1 MSEVILSLDSVV
13 VELGSNSIIGP
24 ISFAVERGQHLAL
37 VGPNG
42 AGKSTVFKAIAG
54 ILPLRSGDIRFNGQS
69 INAISTLSRARLIG
83 YLPQR
88 LQISTD
94 ISVHNFVAAGLYPLI
109 GAFGVLADA
118 NARVAKALTQFH
130 VNEFAERSLLCLSG
144 GELQRVFLA
153 AAMVHEPEILVL
165 DEPGSFLDPRHY
177 EAISESLYSL
187 ARRKHLTVITVSHD
201 LNLSALWSNRMVA
214 LKNGQLIFDGTAAS
228 FMQAENIRNTF
239 DFNPLLV
246 SHPGGSLQVLLPRGP
261 L

>member
-1 MSEVILSLDSVV
+1 MSEVILSLDSVE

-24 ISFAVERGQHLAL
+24 ISFALERGQHLAL

-42 AGKSTVFKAIAG
+42 AGKSTVLKAIAG
-54 ILPLRSGDIRFNGQS
+54 ILPLRSGDIRFKGQS
-69 INAISTLSRARLIG
+69 INDISTLSRARLIG

-88 LQISTD
+88 LEISMD
-94 ISVHNFVAAGLYPLI
+94 ISVWSFVSAGLYPLI
-109 GAFGVLADA
+109 GEFGVLADA
-118 NARVAKALTQFH
+118 DARVSKALAQFD

-177 EAISESLYSL
+177 ETISESLYSL
-187 ARRKHLTVITVSHD
+187 ARRENMTVIAVSHD
-201 LNLSALWSNRMVA
+201 LNLSALWSNRMAA
-214 LKNGQLIFDGTAAS
+214 LKSGRLIFDGTATS
-228 FMQAENIRNTF
+228 FMQAENLRNTF
-239 DFNPLLV
+239 DFNPLLIT
-246 SHPGGSLQVLLPRGP
+246 HPAGSLQVLLPRGP